1 MGRSG
6 SPARG
11 RFTPVGPIPG
21 WPAPVTMGASRAGR
35 GARGRVHLGAWTRRR
50 VDTTALAI
58 VAATVFL
65 WGAGSARLGRA
76 DVTGPM
82 VFVSVGLSLIGTGL
96 VSGGC

>member
-1 MGRSG
+1 
-6 SPARG
+6 
-11 RFTPVGPIPG
+11 
-21 WPAPVTMGASRAGR
+21 
-35 GARGRVHLGAWTRRR
+35 